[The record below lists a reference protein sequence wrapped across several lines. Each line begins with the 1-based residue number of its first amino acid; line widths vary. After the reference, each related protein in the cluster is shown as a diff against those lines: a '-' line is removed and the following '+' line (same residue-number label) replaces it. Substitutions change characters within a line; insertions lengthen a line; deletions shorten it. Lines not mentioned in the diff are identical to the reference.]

1 MYGLAAGLFPLSD
14 QDEGTYVYGGVQL
27 VKEKLET
34 EKNDGFIEYRVHC
47 PKCDRILSNSIMDGS
62 ELSLTCGKCK
72 SPIFLHYRVLYV
84 WSPRIRL
91 IRRQYHAWLRG
102 FMLMESG
109 WSIDHD
115 KQLSGRIIR
124 KFNTT
129 RDQRQEPRIC
139 CGNQGG

>member
-14 QDEGTYVYGGVQL
+14 QDEGTYVYGGAQL

-72 SPIFLHYRVLYV
+72 SPIHIFALQGSVCVVTENTVNTQAVSCLVARFHAYGK
-84 WSPRIRL
+84 RL
-91 IRRQYHAWLRG
+91 EHR
-102 FMLMESG
+102 S
-109 WSIDHD
+109 
-115 KQLSGRIIR
+115 
-124 KFNTT
+124 
-129 RDQRQEPRIC
+129 
-139 CGNQGG
+139 